1 MNFVSHWC
9 CFGILTA
16 AILKLLLN
24 RFPDLFLKM
33 YCNKYSNY
41 VSLDVMFRA
50 ATCRLCFSFS
60 RMADDGFSFYSMAFK
75 SCKEYNFR

>member
-16 AILKLLLN
+16 FAKPVPVFIFENVL
-24 RFPDLFLKM
+24 
-33 YCNKYSNY
+33 
-41 VSLDVMFRA
+41 FRA